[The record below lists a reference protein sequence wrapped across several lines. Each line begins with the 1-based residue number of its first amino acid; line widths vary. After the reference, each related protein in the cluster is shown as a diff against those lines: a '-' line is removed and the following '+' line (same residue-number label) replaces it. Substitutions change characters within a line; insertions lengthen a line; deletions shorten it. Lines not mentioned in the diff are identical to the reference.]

1 MIKSMPRNKSRLDF
15 SLEKPADFER
25 SSAFD
30 ERSSACDE
38 TTEH

>member
-15 SLEKPADFER
+15 SLEKTADFER
-25 SSAFD
+25 SSAF
-30 ERSSACDE
+30 EE